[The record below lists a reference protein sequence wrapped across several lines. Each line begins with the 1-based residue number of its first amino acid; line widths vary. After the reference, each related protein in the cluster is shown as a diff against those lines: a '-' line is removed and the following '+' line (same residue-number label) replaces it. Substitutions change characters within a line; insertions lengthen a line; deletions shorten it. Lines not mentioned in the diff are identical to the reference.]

1 MRMRD
6 TEATMAE
13 TIARMVGERLVRCD
27 QIAVAGLDS
36 GARSA

>member
-13 TIARMVGERLVRCD
+13 TTARMVGKRLVHYD
-27 QIAVAGLDS
+27 LIAVAGLDS
-36 GARSA
+36 GARSV